1 MVAVGIFNALQ
12 AWMVQPLLDEIFYRK
27 DARLLHLLPLA
38 LLLVFFVKGLF
49 YFAYSFILE
58 GVGQSIIRDLRNRIY
73 AHIHELSL
81 SYFQNTPSMTLS
93 FADMYFN
100 FEQIGS
106 RETTTVR
113 FPLSKSRGG
122 RSP

>member
-1 MVAVGIFNALQ
+1 
-12 AWMVQPLLDEIFYRK
+12 MVQPLLDEIFYRK

-49 YFAYSFILE
+49 YFTYSFILE

-81 SYFQNTPSMTLS
+81 SYFQNTPTGELISRIINDVSMLQGAVS
-93 FADMYFN
+93 P
-100 FEQIGS
+100 G
-106 RETTTVR
+106 VR
-113 FPLSKSRGG
+113 RKKSR
-122 RSP
+122 RRWRLTRW